1 MWVISFLEFLMNSVM
16 WTRKGR
22 AVRFVPW
29 PKNAVSTFMNY
40 NLCEIWTENFLTQL
54 KSSGG
59 RFAEDAW
66 VHEIVRECVHEI
78 IRECVRNFRRM
89 KTSGNLRLGKLGLG
103 AGFGPP
109 KWEYIHS
116 VIFTNEGKSHEWT
129 ESKARRHKSGFKVW
143 TNGKLANISS

>member
-89 KTSGNLRLGKLGLG
+89 KTSGNLAARETWPWCRVRTSEVGIYTLSDL
-103 AGFGPP
+103 
-109 KWEYIHS
+109 
-116 VIFTNEGKSHEWT
+116 HEWRQ
-129 ESKARRHKSGFKVW
+129 ESRMDRVKGA
-143 TNGKLANISS
+143 SS